1 MGCAFAGCVGVVAQK
16 RRGGSVP
23 AKITMSLAKK
33 ITLENAIFFRAACLR
48 APVDG
53 VRGELC
59 SPSDDVCLQ
68 VLLSVYNAFFGA
80 ENAAFLAESGEA
92 PTANFRSFL
101 AQRPSLNGCVVT
113 GVPFFEK
120 DFAAELM
127 YLCGQIGP
135 V

>member
-1 MGCAFAGCVGVVAQK
+1 
-16 RRGGSVP
+16 
-23 AKITMSLAKK
+23 MSLAKK
-33 ITLENAIFFRAACLR
+33 ITLENVIFFRAACLR

-68 VLLSVYNAFFGA
+68 VLLSVYNAFFGV
-80 ENAAFLAESGEA
+80 ENAAFLAESWED

-101 AQRPSLNGCVVT
+101 AQRPGLNGCVVP

-120 DFAAELM
+120 DFSAELM
-127 YLCGQIGP
+127 YLREQIGQ

>member
-1 MGCAFAGCVGVVAQK
+1 MGCAFAGCVGAVAQK

-101 AQRPSLNGCVVT
+101 WLSNIPLYLSIEQLNSQLIDRCT
-113 GVPFFEK
+113 NHIFF
-120 DFAAELM
+120 
-127 YLCGQIGP
+127 IH
-135 V
+135 

>member
-1 MGCAFAGCVGVVAQK
+1 
-16 RRGGSVP
+16 
-23 AKITMSLAKK
+23 MSLAKK

-68 VLLSVYNAFFGA
+68 VLLSVYNAFFAA
-80 ENAAFLAESGEA
+80 ENEAFLAESEA
-92 PTANFRSFL
+92 DATENFRAFL
-101 AQRPSLNGCVVT
+101 PQRPGLNGCVET

-127 YLCGQIGP
+127 YLRGQIGQG
-135 V
+135 